1 MSALRGSYAAAGIT
15 SGDGVSIAGRQRHRG
30 SRALCRTRRA
40 LLLDILRQRFRIEK
54 DKPMAHL
61 KGPAKNEVLDDLMKS
76 VSTLR
81 ALALEHPPTSVTEG

>member
-1 MSALRGSYAAAGIT
+1 
-15 SGDGVSIAGRQRHRG
+15 
-30 SRALCRTRRA
+30 
-40 LLLDILRQRFRIEK
+40 
-54 DKPMAHL
+54 MAHL